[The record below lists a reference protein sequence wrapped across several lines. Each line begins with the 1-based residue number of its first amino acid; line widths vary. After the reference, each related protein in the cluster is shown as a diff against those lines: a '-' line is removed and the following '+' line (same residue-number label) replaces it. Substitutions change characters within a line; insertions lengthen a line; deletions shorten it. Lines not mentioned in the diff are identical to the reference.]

1 MRKFQIYFLSFLLF
15 AYCGASEESV
25 QEVAEDITTSTTST
39 STTSSTTTTTII
51 EEEKIVDEYGIELIE
66 MSPEMKEQF
75 DELIAF
81 VELRTGLE
89 FTEYPKFQLYTL
101 NGYREYS
108 VASYLDDFEE
118 DYEEG
123 EWERAV
129 LSENM
134 WGLNTATP
142 DELKDLL
149 VEFQRCAS
157 SGSYNLLDK
166 ILRVPVKKNQKKLNL
181 FEQSVITH
189 ELVHSLQGQIIDL
202 SAWYYE
208 MKDADDF
215 SDYYGRRS
223 IMEAQADIIQE
234 RWEGG
239 LDSYDRQTL
248 QSQYPAG
255 CGVSLP
261 EYFYIPFD
269 LYYGYGGIL
278 GKEIYNKGGM
288 EALTEALYLL
298 PTPEQVYEPEKYFS
312 GEIYDDIEISDLAIE
327 GYSLVDEGKFNSLDL
342 VYLLQGNIGQKQA
355 VEAAVGLNGGSW
367 KDYQDA
373 EGKLFMSVKLNGDN
387 STELSEIYEAFIDW
401 AEAQERFIAYTTADF
416 TGNLFIGELTS
427 FWIENDGEFV
437 RILLAIDQNLLKDIL
452 SNCSSGPCKQD
463 F

>member
-25 QEVAEDITTSTTST
+25 QEVAEDTTTSTTST
-39 STTSSTTTTTII
+39 STTSSTTTTTIV

-66 MSPEMKEQF
+66 MGPEMKEQF

-89 FTEYPKFQLYTL
+89 FMEYPKFQLYTL

-261 EYFYIPFD
+261 AYFYIPFD

-288 EALTEALYLL
+288 EALNEALYLL

-387 STELSEIYEAFIDW
+387 STELSEIHEAFIDW

-437 RILLAIDQNLLKDIL
+437 RILLAIDQNLLKDTL

>member
-1 MRKFQIYFLSFLLF
+1 MRKFQINLLVFLLF
-15 AYCGASEESV
+15 ASCSASEESV
-25 QEVAEDITTSTTST
+25 QETLEDTTTTITSTTTT
-39 STTSSTTTTTII
+39 SSSTTTTIV

-81 VELRTGLE
+81 VELRTGLY
-89 FTEYPKFQLYTL
+89 FIEYPKFQLYTL

-108 VASYLDDFEE
+108 VVSYLDDFEE

-134 WGLNTATP
+134 WGLSTATS
-142 DELKDLL
+142 DELKELL

-157 SGSYNLLDK
+157 SGSYNLVDK

-202 SAWYYE
+202 ADWYYE

-223 IMEAQADIIQE
+223 IMEAQADLVQA
-234 RWEGG
+234 RWESG
-239 LDSYDRQTL
+239 LDSYDRQTM

-269 LYYGYGGIL
+269 LYYGYGPIL
-278 GKEIYNKGGM
+278 AKEIYNEGGM
-288 EALTEALYLL
+288 EALNEALYLL
-298 PTPEQVYEPEKYFS
+298 PTPEQIYEPEKYFS
-312 GEIYDDIEISDLAIE
+312 GEIYQDIEISDLVIE

-355 VEAAVGLNGGSW
+355 VDAAVGLGGGSW
-367 KDYQDA
+367 KDYQDE

-401 AEAQERFIAYTTADF
+401 AEAQERFTAYTTADF
-416 TGNLFIGELTS
+416 TGKLFIGELTS

>member
-1 MRKFQIYFLSFLLF
+1 M
-15 AYCGASEESV
+15 SESW
-25 QEVAEDITTSTTST
+25 
-39 STTSSTTTTTII
+39 
-51 EEEKIVDEYGIELIE
+51 K
-66 MSPEMKEQF
+66 K
-75 DELIAF
+75 
-81 VELRTGLE
+81 
-89 FTEYPKFQLYTL
+89 
-101 NGYREYS
+101 
-108 VASYLDDFEE
+108 
-118 DYEEG
+118 
-123 EWERAV
+123 
-129 LSENM
+129 
-134 WGLNTATP
+134 
-142 DELKDLL
+142 
-149 VEFQRCAS
+149 
-157 SGSYNLLDK
+157 NL
-166 ILRVPVKKNQKKLNL
+166 KKNQKKLNL

-261 EYFYIPFD
+261 EYFYIPID

-278 GKEIYNKGGM
+278 GKEIYNNGGM
-288 EALTEALYLL
+288 EALNEALYLL

-387 STELSEIYEAFIDW
+387 STELSEIHEAFIDW